1 MADSTSSLGEGIG
14 ASTHSPFARLR
25 RATSVR
31 ISSPRPVWKV
41 LYHGACASWRG
52 PRCRLAGEDPEG
64 FGSVSRE
71 RMAQAMKAR
80 RVYSVVYERDED
92 GLWVASVAGI
102 RGCHTQGRT
111 IEQARERAR
120 EAIQAALDLSRP
132 YGGKLVDDVRLPKA
146 IKKVVA
152 TARDARV
159 KATVADRA
167 ASEGSR
173 RAIAALT
180 RIGLSLRDAGELLG
194 VSRQRAQKLA
204 S

>member
-1 MADSTSSLGEGIG
+1 MK
-14 ASTHSPFARLR
+14 
-25 RATSVR
+25 
-31 ISSPRPVWKV
+31 PRQT
-41 LYHGACASWRG
+41 YC
-52 PRCRLAGEDPEG
+52 
-64 FGSVSRE
+64 
-71 RMAQAMKAR
+71 
-80 RVYSVVYERDED
+80 VVYERDES
-92 GLWVASVAGI
+92 GFWVASVAGI

-120 EAIQAALDLSRP
+120 EAIQAALDLQRP
-132 YGGKLVDDVRLPKA
+132 YAGKLVDDVRLPPP

-152 TARDARV
+152 SALHARA
-159 KATVADRA
+159 KAAVADRA

-173 RAIAALT
+173 QAIAALT

>member
-1 MADSTSSLGEGIG
+1 M
-14 ASTHSPFARLR
+14 
-25 RATSVR
+25 
-31 ISSPRPVWKV
+31 K
-41 LYHGACASWRG
+41 
-52 PRCRLAGEDPEG
+52 
-64 FGSVSRE
+64 SR
-71 RMAQAMKAR
+71 QF
-80 RVYSVVYERDED
+80 YTVVYERDQS
-92 GLWVASVAGI
+92 GWWVASIAGI

-132 YGGKLVDDVRLPKA
+132 FAGRLVDDVRLPA
-146 IKKVVA
+146 PVRKVVTSA
-152 TARDARV
+152 IEART
-159 KATVADRA
+159 KAADADRS

-180 RIGLSLRDAGELLG
+180 RMGLSLRDAGALLG